1 MRPLHLVLTA
11 FGPFAGRT
19 ELALDTLGAQGLYLI
34 TGVTG
39 AGKTTLFDAITF
51 ALYGEPSG
59 QDRKAPML
67 QSKYAGGDAPSGVE
81 LTFLHRGQTYIV
93 ERTLEHERAKKRG
106 SGTVTDP
113 ATAAL
118 RFADGRAPL
127 AKPTEVTAAITE
139 LLGVDKEQFCQIA
152 MIAQGAFQQL
162 LLADTDTR
170 GKIFREIFGTKPYLD
185 FQNQVRMDAAALE
198 KECALLERDMV
209 QRMADVRV
217 DDADPLR
224 LEIEPLRSA
233 VPSAADARA
242 LIDRLIRQDD
252 ERIGGLQQQI
262 AQADKQISQTDAALG
277 TAMQRAGLEAEA
289 EQAQQWLAQNEP
301 RLTELEH
308 TLNAQKAEGG
318 QREQLQ
324 AEVLAIRQVFAR
336 FDALETLSRRIA
348 DAGAASQKAE
358 EEAESAH
365 AQYADLQSR
374 LARAKTE
381 LETLSDAQAEN
392 ERYSAAEKELAERVR
407 ALEALHAD
415 ETTLTQTQQR
425 LAAAQADYRQTAQM
439 AEQAATL
446 YARKQR
452 LFLDE
457 QAGLLAQTL
466 VTGQP
471 CPVCGSTAHP
481 APAVPAENAPTREQV
496 EQAQTE
502 ADALARQAAAKS
514 ELAAALTAQEKQAKT
529 SILPVAHRLLGEAVD
544 FPITTVLDSALA
556 DASAQRSAAHQQ
568 AAEARSRTERARQIR
583 EGIPKAEEKLTAQET
598 IRQAAQQRAAA
609 ASADASALTR
619 QHAEALAA
627 LPYPDRSDA
636 QAALQTQQS
645 RLAEMQ
651 AALETAQNAYT
662 AAREGIAENRA
673 KLATLQKQ
681 LAAAPKLDL
690 AALQARH
697 TELTTGR
704 EGLLGT
710 RQTLIERRNI
720 NAGHAAALT
729 RLSATAETRQQ
740 KRAWLSALAQ
750 TVNGML
756 KGKERTPLETYV
768 QTTYLDRILI
778 RANTRLMRMSS
789 GQYELIRRGKADDLR
804 QKSGLDLDVVDHY
817 NGSTRDVRTLSGGE
831 QFKASLS
838 LALGMSDEVQA
849 AAGGVRLDALFIDEG
864 FGTLDAQSLSSAID
878 VLASLGEGNRLV
890 GVISHVQQLKERID
904 RQIVVTKSRTGGSY
918 VQIYT

>member
-67 QSKYAGGDAPSGVE
+67 QSKYAGGDVPSGVE
-81 LTFLHRGQTYIV
+81 LTFLHRGEIYVV

-118 RFADGRAPL
+118 RFADSRAPL

-139 LLGVDKEQFCQIA
+139 LLGVNKEQFCQIA

-224 LEIEPLRSA
+224 LAIEPLRSA

-252 ERIGGLQQQI
+252 ERIGVLQQQI
-262 AQADKQISQTDAALG
+262 AKADQQISQTDAALG

-289 EQAQQWLAQNEP
+289 EQTQQWLAQNEP
-301 RLTELEH
+301 RLTELEQ
-308 TLNAQKAEGG
+308 TLNARKAEGG

-324 AEVLAIRQVFAR
+324 AEVLAIRQVFTR
-336 FDALETLSRRIA
+336 LDTLDALTRRIA
-348 DAGAASQKAE
+348 DASTAARKAE
-358 EEAESAH
+358 EEAESARVR
-365 AQYADLQSR
+365 YADLQSR
-374 LARAKTE
+374 LTRAKTE
-381 LETLSDAQAEN
+381 LESLSDAQAEA
-392 ERYSAAEKELAERVR
+392 ERYSAAEKELTERVR
-407 ALEALHAD
+407 ALEALRAD
-415 ETTLTQTQQR
+415 HTALAQTQRR
-425 LAAAQADYRQTAQM
+425 LSAAQAGYSQTAQQ
-439 AEQAATL
+439 AEQAATV
-446 YARKQR
+446 YTRKQR

-466 VTGQP
+466 IAGQP
-471 CPVCGSTAHP
+471 CPVCGATAHP
-481 APAVPAENAPTREQV
+481 TPAVPAENAPTREQV
-496 EQAQTE
+496 EQAQTD
-502 ADALARQAAAKS
+502 ANALAKQAAEKS
-514 ELAAALTAQEKQAKT
+514 ELAAALAAQEKQAKAGM
-529 SILPVAHRLLGEAVD
+529 LPQARRLLGDAAD
-544 FPITTVLDSALA
+544 FPITSALDSALA
-556 DASAQRSAAHQQ
+556 EASKQRIAAQQQ
-568 AAEARSRTERARQIR
+568 VAEAHSRTERAWQIR
-583 EGIPKAEEKLTAQET
+583 DSIPKAEKKLNAQEA
-598 IRQAAQQRAAA
+598 IRQDAQQRAAA
-609 ASADASALTR
+609 ARADASALSR
-619 QHAEALAA
+619 QHAEELAT
-627 LPYPDRSDA
+627 LPYPNRNTA
-636 QAALQTQQS
+636 QAALQTRQS

-662 AAREGIAENRA
+662 AAREGIAENRT

-681 LAAAPKLDL
+681 LTAAPKLDL
-690 AALQARH
+690 TALQALH
-697 TELTTGR
+697 TEQTAER
-704 EGLLGT
+704 EALLGT
-710 RQTLIERRNI
+710 RQTLTERRNI

-740 KRAWLSALAQ
+740 KRIWLSALAQ
-750 TVNGML
+750 TVNGTL
-756 KGKERTPLETYV
+756 SGKEKTPLETYV

-778 RANTRLMRMSS
+778 RANTRLMRMSA
-789 GQYELIRRGKADDLR
+789 GQYELIRRGTADDLR
-804 QKSGLDLDVVDHY
+804 QKSGLELDVVDHY

-831 QFKASLS
+831 QFKASLA

-849 AAGGVRLDALFIDEG
+849 AAGGVRLDTLFIDEG

-918 VQIYT
+918 VEIHT